1 MLRSV
6 LAKRIAVGMLAGLVV
21 GALISEATYFFLR
34 GGEARTPE
42 VIEIVIPAGTA
53 EKVRNGRAEPSL
65 PASMT
70 FVIGDT
76 LVVKNLDSATHQ
88 LGPLFIPPGTSARLQ
103 LDATQKYAASCSFQ
117 PGRYFGLEVRAPL
130 TFETRIVGILQAGV
144 PLGFLLVLYGVFA
157 LPHRKVVQA

>member
-6 LAKRIAVGMLAGLVV
+6 LARRIAIGMLAGLAI

-42 VIEIVIPAGTA
+42 NIEIVIPAGTA
-53 EKVRNGRAEPSL
+53 AKVQNGQAEPSL
-65 PASMT
+65 PTAMT

-76 LVVKNLDSATHQ
+76 LVVKNQDSATHQ
-88 LGPLFIPPGTSARLQ
+88 LGPLVIPPGTSASLQ
-103 LDATQKYAASCSFQ
+103 LDATRKYAASCSFQ
-117 PGRYFGLEVRAPL
+117 PGRYFGLDVRAPL
-130 TFETRIVGILQAGV
+130 TLETRIVGILQAGL

-157 LPHRKVVQA
+157 LPYKKVVPV

>member
-6 LAKRIAVGMLAGLVV
+6 LAKRIAIGMLAGLVI

-34 GGEARTPE
+34 GGEGRTPE

-53 EKVRNGRAEPSL
+53 EKVRNGQVEPSL

-76 LVVKNLDSATHQ
+76 LVVKNHDSATHQ
-88 LGPLFIPPGTSARLQ
+88 LGPLFIPPGTSASLRL
-103 LDATQKYAASCSFQ
+103 DSTQKYSASCSFQ
-117 PGRYFGLEVRAPL
+117 PGRYFGLDIRAPL
-130 TFETRIVGILQAGV
+130 TLETRIVGILQAGV
-144 PLGFLLVLYGVFA
+144 PLGFLLILYGVFA
-157 LPHRKVVQA
+157 LPYRKVLPT